1 MAHTGLYTTDL
12 PSGREGETLQE
23 FPELSRSRVEWT
35 HPRLMISTCWQMPHV
50 AASADPVPLGLGVCV
65 HGCCQHRL

>member
-12 PSGREGETLQE
+12 PSGREERHYRIPRTFQE
-23 FPELSRSRVEWT
+23 QGLSGLILSHDFNNLADASRG
-35 HPRLMISTCWQMPHV
+35 P
-50 AASADPVPLGLGVCV
+50 SADPVPLGLGVCV